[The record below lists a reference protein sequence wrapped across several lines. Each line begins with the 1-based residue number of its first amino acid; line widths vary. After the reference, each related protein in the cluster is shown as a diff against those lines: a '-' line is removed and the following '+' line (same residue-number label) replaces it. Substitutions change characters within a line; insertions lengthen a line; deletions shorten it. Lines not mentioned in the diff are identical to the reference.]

1 MNCVQHKPGKRS
13 APRERPRP
21 RGRKGDEHF
30 QISQLGKILQIE
42 TWLMMTVAVS
52 ITILDVP
59 VHDVTTEET
68 LALIEQFVRDGVP
81 RQICTV
87 NPEFI
92 MLAQKDVEFKQI
104 LDRSVLNLPDGIGV
118 VWAAKRLGHPVRE
131 RVAGSDL
138 VGLIADRAQQ
148 TGWRIFLLGAAE
160 GVAAQAAI
168 KLKECYP
175 QASLVGA
182 YAGSPRMEDEVEIAA
197 RIRSAGATVLLVA
210 YGAPKQDK
218 WIARN
223 LERTGVSVAMGIG
236 GSLDFIVGTQK
247 RAPRWMQRVG
257 LEWLYR
263 LIREPWRW
271 RRQLAL
277 PKFVWAVLFVKRRA

>member
-1 MNCVQHKPGKRS
+1 MSLPTANSQQPT
-13 APRERPRP
+13 A
-21 RGRKGDEHF
+21 
-30 QISQLGKILQIE
+30 ISILG
-42 TWLMMTVAVS
+42 
-52 ITILDVP
+52 VP
-59 VHDVTTEET
+59 IHDVTTDET
-68 LALIEQFVRDGVP
+68 LMLIDQFVRKSVP

-92 MLAQKDVEFKQI
+92 MLAQKDKEFKQI
-104 LDRSVLNLPDGIGV
+104 LDHSALNLPDGIGV

-138 VGLIADRAQQ
+138 VGLIADRAQT

-160 GVAAQAAI
+160 GVAEQAAI
-168 KLKECYP
+168 KLKERYP
-175 QASLVGA
+175 QTHIVDT
-182 YAGSPRMEDEVEIAA
+182 YAGSPRVEDEADIAA
-197 RIRSAGATVLLVA
+197 RIRSSEADILLVA

-223 LERTGVSVAMGIG
+223 LERTGGAVAMGIG
-236 GSLDFIVGTQK
+236 GSLDFIVGTQQ
-247 RAPRWMQRVG
+247 RAPQWMQRVG

-277 PKFVWAVLFVKRRA
+277 PKFVWAVLRTK

>member
-1 MNCVQHKPGKRS
+1 MNLLIANNQQPT
-13 APRERPRP
+13 
-21 RGRKGDEHF
+21 F
-30 QISQLGKILQIE
+30 ISILG
-42 TWLMMTVAVS
+42 
-52 ITILDVP
+52 VP
-59 VHDVTTEET
+59 VHDITTEET
-68 LALIEQFVRDGVP
+68 LTLIEQFVREGVP

-92 MLAQKDVEFKQI
+92 MTAQRDAEFKQI
-104 LDRSVLNLPDGIGV
+104 LQHSALNLPDGIGV
-118 VWAAKRLGHPVRE
+118 VWAAKRLGHPLRE

-138 VGLIADRAQQ
+138 VGMMADRAQK

-160 GVAAQAAI
+160 GIAEQAAI
-168 KLKECYP
+168 ILRERYP
-175 QASLVGA
+175 HTSIVGA
-182 YAGSPRMEDEVEIAA
+182 YAGSPRPEDETDIAA
-197 RIRSAGATVLLVA
+197 RIRSSGTNVLLVA

-223 LERTGVSVAMGIG
+223 IERTGVSVAMGIG

-247 RAPRWMQRVG
+247 RAPHWMQRLG
-257 LEWLYR
+257 MEWLYR

-277 PKFVWAVLFVKRRA
+277 PRFVWAILRSR

>member
-1 MNCVQHKPGKRS
+1 MNLPTANNQQPTAS
-13 APRERPRP
+13 S
-21 RGRKGDEHF
+21 
-30 QISQLGKILQIE
+30 ILG
-42 TWLMMTVAVS
+42 
-52 ITILDVP
+52 VP
-59 VHDVTTEET
+59 IHNVTTAET
-68 LALIEQFVRDGVP
+68 LMLIDQFVREGVP

-92 MLAQKDVEFKQI
+92 MLAQNDLNFKQI
-104 LDRSVLNLPDGIGV
+104 LDHSALNLPDGVGV
-118 VWAAKRLGHPVRE
+118 VWAAKRLGQPVRE

-138 VGLIADRAQQ
+138 VAQIADRAQT

-160 GVAAQAAI
+160 GVAEQAAI
-168 KLKECYP
+168 ILRERYP
-175 QASLVGA
+175 QTHIVGA
-182 YAGSPRMEDEVEIAA
+182 VAGSPQPEDEANIAA
-197 RIRSAGATVLLVA
+197 RIRSSEANVLLVA

-223 LERTGVSVAMGIG
+223 LEQTGVAVAMGIG
-236 GSLDFIVGTQK
+236 GSLDFIVGTQT

-263 LIREPWRW
+263 LVREPWRW

-277 PKFVWAVLFVKRRA
+277 PRFVWEVLFVNVRRKT

>member
-1 MNCVQHKPGKRS
+1 MNLPTANNQQPT
-13 APRERPRP
+13 A
-21 RGRKGDEHF
+21 
-30 QISQLGKILQIE
+30 ISILG
-42 TWLMMTVAVS
+42 
-52 ITILDVP
+52 VP
-59 VHDVTTEET
+59 IHDVTTAET
-68 LALIEQFVRDGVP
+68 LALIDQFVRAGVP

-92 MLAQKDVEFKQI
+92 MLAQKDKEFKQI

-118 VWAAKRLGHPVRE
+118 VWAAQRLGQPVRE

-138 VGLIADRAQQ
+138 VGMIADRAQT

-160 GVAAQAAI
+160 GVAEQAAI
-168 KLKECYP
+168 KLSKRYP
-175 QASLVGA
+175 LTHIVGA
-182 YAGSPRMEDEVEIAA
+182 YAGSPRPEDEADIAA
-197 RIRSAGATVLLVA
+197 QIRSSGANVLLVA

-223 LERTGVSVAMGIG
+223 LERTGVAVAMGIG
-236 GSLDFIVGTQK
+236 GSLDFIVGTQQ

-277 PKFVWAVLFVKRRA
+277 PKFVWAVLRTK